1 MPWLEMS
8 RLFPLANKMGLR
20 CYISKFYC
28 DLNLYISKQIVPVSV
43 FKYSILSY
51 LFRLLTFSLLRDSGD
66 TIPFATIKSPT
77 PVSIKPV
84 PKVSALQNL
93 LGNTLKSTAKIHMA
107 VQIKAYALKLLT
119 NSSSLPNSCLKK
131 EEDDLGAVLLNWW
144 DIVSEMAAKERR
156 VTMTMAFDSLRKVTD
171 DRPGSTRTR
180 KSPSQWN
187 LQIK

>member
-1 MPWLEMS
+1 MP
-8 RLFPLANKMGLR
+8 
-20 CYISKFYC
+20 
-28 DLNLYISKQIVPVSV
+28 V
-43 FKYSILSY
+43 FKYNILSY

-119 NSSSLPNSCLKK
+119 NSSLLPNSCLKK
-131 EEDDLGAVLLNWW
+131 EEDDLGAVLLNRW

-156 VTMTMAFDSLRKVTD
+156 VTMTMAFDSLRNVTD